1 MLMVTH
7 GGGGVN
13 PWDALPIVEGTGK
26 ELEDVNPKTQKKTK
40 WREKKVTSVEFAEL
54 MQDARQ
60 IDETVITEKR
70 LVDLKE
76 CASFLM
82 FAQDKEQNKKLYRAN
97 FCKYR
102 LCPMCAW
109 RRSLLLFAQTSQ
121 VVDAIAEDFPTT
133 RYIFVTF
140 TVRNC
145 PATADD
151 LIATLD
157 MMNAAFLKLVGTGRN
172 GAAIAKVFRK
182 NLLGYMR
189 AIEVTFNQKTKTYHP
204 HIHVIFAVKS
214 TYFRSKADYLN
225 KEDWQFL
232 WTELLGVDYEA
243 IVMPKIIN
251 TKKQNG
257 AVAEVAKYPTK
268 PADLLKIKN
277 RKLAARALVGLAKAM
292 KGRRLTTFGG
302 IFKEYRAKLKL
313 QDVEADNVDLVNA
326 GESEITPV
334 EIVLYRWNAR
344 VGAYIC

>member
-13 PWDALPIVEGTGK
+13 WDALPVIEETG
-26 ELEDVNPKTQKKTK
+26 EILEDFNPKTQKKTD
-40 WREKKVTSVEFAEL
+40 WRKKKVTSVEFAEL
-54 MQDARQ
+54 LEEARR

-70 LVDLKE
+70 LSVVKE

-82 FAQDKEQNKKLYRAN
+82 FAQDKEQNKKLYQAN
-97 FCKYR
+97 FCHHR

-121 VVDAIAEDFPTT
+121 VVDAIAKDLPTT

-204 HIHVIFAVKS
+204 HMHVIFAVKS
-214 TYFRSKADYLN
+214 TYFRDKSNYLN

-243 IVMPKIIN
+243 IVMPKKID
-251 TKKQNG
+251 TKKQSG

-313 QDVEADNVDLVNA
+313 QDVESENVDLVNA

-334 EIVLYRWNAR
+334 EMVLYRWNAR